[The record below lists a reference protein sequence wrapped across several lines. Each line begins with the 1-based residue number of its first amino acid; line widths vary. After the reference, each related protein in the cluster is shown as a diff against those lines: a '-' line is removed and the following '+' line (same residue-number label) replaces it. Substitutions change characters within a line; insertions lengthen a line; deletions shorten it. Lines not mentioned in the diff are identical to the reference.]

1 MQHACP
7 NSWQSHSK
15 FVSHLGMVC
24 SCWIKHLLYLFIN
37 PNYLNKKYAETML
50 LPYKMFSRCT
60 WRYFFP
66 NCLLIWIWKSIYG
79 FTVRIFFSS
88 DYPSVNW
95 KRAQP
100 APLSINNK
108 NSAGYR
114 QPLGSNTQAHGR
126 TDWAAKYV
134 HLTT

>member
-1 MQHACP
+1 
-7 NSWQSHSK
+7 
-15 FVSHLGMVC
+15 
-24 SCWIKHLLYLFIN
+24 
-37 PNYLNKKYAETML
+37 ML
-50 LPYKMFSRCT
+50 LPYKMFSRC
-60 WRYFFP
+60 
-66 NCLLIWIWKSIYG
+66 N
-79 FTVRIFFSS
+79 VDIFFQIVYWYEFGKAYMGSLSESSS

>member
-1 MQHACP
+1 M
-7 NSWQSHSK
+7 
-15 FVSHLGMVC
+15 
-24 SCWIKHLLYLFIN
+24 ILLYKFGKASMGSLS
-37 PNYLNKKYAETML
+37 E
-50 LPYKMFSRCT
+50 
-60 WRYFFP
+60 
-66 NCLLIWIWKSIYG
+66 
-79 FTVRIFFSS
+79 FFSP

-134 HLTT
+134 HHPM

>member
-1 MQHACP
+1 MYMKIFF
-7 NSWQSHSK
+7 SK
-15 FVSHLGMVC
+15 LFTDMNLE
-24 SCWIKHLLYLFIN
+24 KH
-37 PNYLNKKYAETML
+37 
-50 LPYKMFSRCT
+50 
-60 WRYFFP
+60 
-66 NCLLIWIWKSIYG
+66 IW
-79 FTVRIFFSS
+79 VHCQNFFSS

>member
-1 MQHACP
+1 MWDTEIPPRGQD
-7 NSWQSHSK
+7 SQSRTRQSLVLDHE
-15 FVSHLGMVC
+15 FHYPPLVIM
-24 SCWIKHLLYLFIN
+24 ILLYKFGKASMGSLS
-37 PNYLNKKYAETML
+37 E
-50 LPYKMFSRCT
+50 
-60 WRYFFP
+60 
-66 NCLLIWIWKSIYG
+66 
-79 FTVRIFFSS
+79 FFSP

-134 HLTT
+134 HHPM